1 MKKIRGAK
9 QKTFRKFINQGMS
22 TIDIEEIAFDK
33 TTVPVFSP
41 FSDRHEVMATG
52 EVIITIKGVVK

>member
-33 TTVPVFSP
+33 MTMPVFSP
-41 FSDRHEVMATG
+41 F
-52 EVIITIKGVVK
+52 